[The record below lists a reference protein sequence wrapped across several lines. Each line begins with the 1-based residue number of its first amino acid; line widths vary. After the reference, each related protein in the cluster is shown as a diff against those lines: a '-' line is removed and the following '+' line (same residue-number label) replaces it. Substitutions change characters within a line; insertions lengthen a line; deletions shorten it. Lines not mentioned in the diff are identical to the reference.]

1 MHHMTELDIITRQV
15 NDFALN
21 AFANKLK
28 SVILYGSF
36 ARGDYDDESDI
47 DIFVI
52 IDLPQN
58 ELSLYSNETAKV
70 ASRLSMESEGCRTVS
85 ITLQDF
91 LTYNEYKDFLPYFSN
106 IANEGVVLYAA

>member
-1 MHHMTELDIITRQV
+1 MAELDKIIKQV
-15 NDFALN
+15 NDFALD
-21 AFANKLK
+21 AFANRLK

-36 ARGDYDDESDI
+36 ARGDYDNESDI

-52 IDLPQN
+52 IDVPQN
-58 ELSLYSNETAKV
+58 ELSLHSDETVKI

-91 LTYNEYKDFLPYFSN
+91 STYNEYKDFLPYFSN